1 MTRVNIQ
8 KSQPEAYKALVGLE
22 AYLATSTLPVYLQEL
37 VRLRASQMN
46 GCTFC
51 KDTHRASA
59 VKHGVTIERLVA
71 LENWTSSELFDEKEQ
86 AVLSVTEAVTLIA
99 GQGLPDECY
108 QTVAQFLTEEEIAQL
123 IVLIATINAWNRIG
137 VATES

>member
-1 MTRVNIQ
+1 MTRVNIRT
-8 KSQPEAYKALVGLE
+8 SQPAAYKALFGLE
-22 AYLATSTLPVYLQEL
+22 AYLATSTLPAYLQEL

-51 KDTHRASA
+51 KDMHRECA
-59 VKHGVTIERLVA
+59 VTQGVTIKRLAA
-71 LENWTSSELFDEKEQ
+71 LENWKSSELFDEKEQ
-86 AVLSVTEAVTLIA
+86 AVLSVTEAVTLVA
-99 GQGLPDECY
+99 SQGLPDECY
-108 QTVAQFLTEEEIAQL
+108 QKVAQFLTEEEIAQL

>member
-8 KSQPEAYKALVGLE
+8 KSQPDAYKALFGLE
-22 AYLATSTLPVYLQEL
+22 AYLATSTLPAYLQEL

-51 KDTHRASA
+51 KDIHRASA
-59 VKHGVTIERLVA
+59 VKHGVTTDRLAA
-71 LENWTSSELFDEKEQ
+71 LENWTSSKLFDEKEQ
-86 AVLSVTEAVTLIA
+86 AVLSLTEAVTLIA

-108 QTVAQFLTEEEIAQL
+108 QKVAQFLADEEIAQL
-123 IVLIATINAWNRIG
+123 IVLIALFAAAG
-137 VATES
+137 VSGV